1 MTTIQLII
9 SGSLIFVLGL
19 YVGYAWQKVRGRRLL
34 QKEQEQR
41 VQNLIAYWLSKAE
54 PTTEVW
60 GGHSEQIVEHALSK
74 ALDNEDY
81 EDAAN
86 LRDIL
91 KRMKD
96 GHPNPFDGEL
106 GNEDSEV

>member
-1 MTTIQLII
+1 M
-9 SGSLIFVLGL
+9 
-19 YVGYAWQKVRGRRLL
+19 
-34 QKEQEQR
+34 
-41 VQNLIAYWLSKAE
+41 
-54 PTTEVW
+54 
-60 GGHSEQIVEHALSK
+60 EHALSK